1 MPSYIY
7 RLGDECTEVL
17 RAPLINFQKTF
28 FNKVFIKIKIARKF
42 KFCIW
47 MIISGSKSVKRS
59 QKILKKATIW
69 TYTWFFEKK
78 IALANL
84 IHINSYNMRKKSVM
98 SLYKFRTYFFPL
110 SEFETSF
117 LNLLTRANNTRP
129 CFFWLTFIKLYW
141 GQSTKG
147 LLGVV
152 RWPFYVVK
160 IKK

>member
-1 MPSYIY
+1 
-7 RLGDECTEVL
+7 
-17 RAPLINFQKTF
+17 
-28 FNKVFIKIKIARKF
+28 
-42 KFCIW
+42 
-47 MIISGSKSVKRS
+47 MIISGSRSVKKS
-59 QKILKKATIW
+59 QKFLKKATNQ
-69 TYTWFFEKK
+69 TYSLSFKK
-78 IALANL
+78 NFVLANL

-152 RWPFYVVK
+152 QWPFCVVK
-160 IKK
+160 IKKKLPKIVTLSAPNVLDPLLRLNMHLIMTIDFL

>member
-1 MPSYIY
+1 MSKKSEKLK
-7 RLGDECTEVL
+7 RHCTEVL

-84 IHINSYNMRKKSVM
+84 IHINSYSMRKKSVM
-98 SLYKFRTYFFPL
+98 SLYSFRTYFFTL
-110 SEFETSF
+110 RELQASF
-117 LNLLTRANNTRP
+117 SNLLTTANNYRKVL
-129 CFFWLTFIKLYW
+129 CDFF
-141 GQSTKG
+141 
-147 LLGVV
+147 
-152 RWPFYVVK
+152 
-160 IKK
+160 